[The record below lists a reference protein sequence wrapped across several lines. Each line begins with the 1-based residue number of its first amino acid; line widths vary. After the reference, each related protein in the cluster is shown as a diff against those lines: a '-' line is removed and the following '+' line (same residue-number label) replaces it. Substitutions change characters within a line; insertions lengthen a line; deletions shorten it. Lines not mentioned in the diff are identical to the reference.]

1 MNENLLMSLIIKE
14 KQLKNELKKIQT
26 NIEKINSDQ
35 TKYKNKYFVELLNC
49 NTKRYIKILDIKIV
63 DYSKYP
69 KLKCIIVE
77 SDNNGDYCVKQNMSF
92 YDINNLQEITKEQ
105 FIEKYTQII
114 NNINI

>member
-14 KQLKNELKKIQT
+14 KLLKNELKKIQT
-26 NIEKINSDQ
+26 HIEKINNNS
-35 TKYKNKYFVELLNC
+35 TKYKNKYFVELLNS
-49 NTKRYIKILDIKIV
+49 NIKRYIKILDIKIV

-77 SDNNGDYCVKQNMSF
+77 SDNTGDYCIKQNMSF
-92 YDINNLQEITKEQ
+92 YDINNLQEITKDE
-105 FIEKYTQII
+105 FIEQYTKIL